1 MPTRTK
7 KSNQKKVNKHYPI
20 KILGAVVCVAII
32 VFGGLSIYHI
42 INSSPK
48 KSVDPENPNTAEAY
62 AEIKEDEEGNV
73 EKQDVTDIK
82 DLMDEAAKKPEVE
95 VAENGLKVPVFD
107 LAIRQN
113 NGATSVIGKITNF
126 IEAGGSCTYT
136 LSGVATKSYTV
147 DILPDPKYTVCEALV
162 FKNGDLASG
171 DWQVKVEYKS
181 KTAGGV
187 SETQTFTIQ

>member
-82 DLMDEAAKKPEVE
+82 DLMDEAAKKPEVK

-107 LAIRQN
+107 LAIRQS
-113 NGATSVIGKITNF
+113 NGATIVSGKITNF

-136 LSGVATKSYTV
+136 ISGVTTKSYTV

>member
-1 MPTRTK
+1 MPTKTK

-42 INSSPK
+42 INASPK
-48 KSVDPENPNTAEAY
+48 KSVDPENPNTAEVY

-82 DLMDEAAKKPEVE
+82 DLMDEAAKKPEVK

-107 LAIRQN
+107 LAIRQS
-113 NGATSVIGKITNF
+113 NGATIVSGKITNF

-136 LSGVATKSYTV
+136 LSGVTTKSYTV

-171 DWQVKVEYKS
+171 DWQVKVEYES
-181 KTAGGV
+181 KTAGGI

>member
-1 MPTRTK
+1 MPTKTK

-107 LAIRQN
+107 LAVRQN
-113 NGATSVIGKITNF
+113 NGATIVSGKITNF

-136 LSGVATKSYTV
+136 ISGVTTKSYTV

-162 FKNGDLASG
+162 FKNGNLASG

-181 KTAGGV
+181 KTAGGA

>member
-1 MPTRTK
+1 MPTKTK

-82 DLMDEAAKKPEVE
+82 DLMDEAAKKPEVK

-107 LAIRQN
+107 LAIRQS
-113 NGATSVIGKITNF
+113 NGATIVSGKITNF
-126 IEAGGSCTYT
+126 IEAGGGCTYT
-136 LSGVATKSYTV
+136 LSGVTTKSYTV